1 MEEMPTWEEQKK
13 MMSKSPD
20 FHLDP
25 TKEID
30 PVEKLLD
37 EYGPNAAFDELMEK
51 LDRNPSDQEL
61 RRQANL
67 LVNRLEDLSSQ
78 LRGRIQH

>member
-1 MEEMPTWEEQKK
+1 MIEMPKWEDQKK
-13 MMSKSPD
+13 KMEVSPD

-25 TKEID
+25 TKQID
-30 PVEKLLD
+30 PVEKLL
-37 EYGPNAAFDELMEK
+37 EERGPTGAFDRLMEQ
-51 LDRNPSDQEL
+51 LEQDPNNQEV

-78 LRGRIQH
+78 LRGKIQH